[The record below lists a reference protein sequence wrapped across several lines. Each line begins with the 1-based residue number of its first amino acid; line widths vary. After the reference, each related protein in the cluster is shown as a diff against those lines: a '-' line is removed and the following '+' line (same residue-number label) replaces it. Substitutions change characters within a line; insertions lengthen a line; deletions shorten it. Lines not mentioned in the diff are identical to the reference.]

1 MRQDELGKPLLNG
14 AAGENLTTAGI
25 VANGAPISER
35 RRVGRSVLPEVSR
48 PLIPCGTFQSRLDEP
63 VWIKRS

>member
-1 MRQDELGKPLLNG
+1 VRQDEPGKPLLNG
-14 AAGENLTTAGI
+14 AAGENPATAGI
-25 VANGAPISER
+25 VANGALISEQ

-48 PLIPCGTFQSRLDEP
+48 PLIPCGTFQGRLDEP